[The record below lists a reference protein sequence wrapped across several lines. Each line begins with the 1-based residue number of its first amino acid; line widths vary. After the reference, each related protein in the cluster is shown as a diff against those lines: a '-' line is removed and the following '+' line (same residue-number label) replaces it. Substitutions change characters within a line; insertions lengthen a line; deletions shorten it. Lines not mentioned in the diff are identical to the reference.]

1 MNTYDIKKHLIGV
14 GIRPS
19 CAGLNYLSEE
29 IMEAMEASKKI
40 LFYNLHQEVAKND
53 AWRGRTW
60 RETCNAAGHGRE
72 PELLR

>member
-29 IMEAMEASKKI
+29 IMEAMEAI
-40 LFYNLHQEVAKND
+40 
-53 AWRGRTW
+53 
-60 RETCNAAGHGRE
+60 
-72 PELLR
+72 